1 MSTHLQLPEKW
12 APRLLAQPERGM
24 GYQTAAITLR
34 DGSVIED
41 ALIVGGTITEIRGY
55 DTIPFSA
62 GDISDIHR
70 HTPEVGVSSMKILLS
85 PSTSDSRHTPN
96 QSMKPTAPFRNN
108 FSVFA
113 TAPCPGLSLSR

>member
-12 APRLLAQPERGM
+12 APRLLAQPETGM

-62 GDISDIHR
+62 GDISDITVTHR
-70 HTPEVGVSSMKILLS
+70 KW
-85 PSTSDSRHTPN
+85 
-96 QSMKPTAPFRNN
+96 AFR
-108 FSVFA
+108 
-113 TAPCPGLSLSR
+113 R

>member
-12 APRLLAQPERGM
+12 APWLLAQPETGM

-62 GDISDIHR
+62 VDISDITVTHR
-70 HTPEVGVSSMKILLS
+70 KW
-85 PSTSDSRHTPN
+85 
-96 QSMKPTAPFRNN
+96 AFR
-108 FSVFA
+108 
-113 TAPCPGLSLSR
+113 